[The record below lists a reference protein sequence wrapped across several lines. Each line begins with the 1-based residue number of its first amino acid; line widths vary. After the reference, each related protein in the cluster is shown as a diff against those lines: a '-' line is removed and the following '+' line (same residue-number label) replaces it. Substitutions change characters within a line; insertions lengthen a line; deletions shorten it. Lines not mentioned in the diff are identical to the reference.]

1 MNSIL
6 QVISLVIKKPVVAA
20 TLGAIAGL
28 TVGLIIG
35 WGVWPVEGVDATP
48 EVLREDLRVDYLR
61 MAINSYAVTGDQT
74 QAINHWNALGPQAAS
89 AFQSLQ
95 VEDPLTVD
103 PNILLAYRTLI
114 ETQVGPIS
122 ADVGTGE
129 ESPGSSSTLRTFLI
143 SVAIILILG
152 VLIFL
157 AYYLYRNVFRPRTGE
172 VSAAMQAAEFSRQ
185 TEKTD
190 FQTLGLESPVTQVMT
205 TYVLGDD
212 LYDESFSIDAPDGNF
227 LGEYGVGVSET
238 IGVGDPKKVTALE
251 VWLFDKNDIK
261 TATKVLMSTHAFN
274 DPEIRARLQAKGDL
288 EMLKPEEKIVLETET
303 LQLLVTVVD
312 LAYGEGP
319 LPPESF
325 FDRVTLELAVWSNEQ
340 EQVQV

>member
-6 QVISLVIKKPVVAA
+6 QVITLIVKKPIVAA
-20 TLGAIAGL
+20 ILGVIAGL
-28 TVGLIIG
+28 LIGLFIG
-35 WGVWPVEGVDATP
+35 WRVWPVEWVNATP
-48 EVLREDLRVDYLR
+48 EVLQDELRVDYLR
-61 MAINSYAVTGDQT
+61 MAINTYALTGDQN
-74 QAINHWNALGPQAAS
+74 QAIDHWKALGSKAGP
-89 AFQSLQ
+89 AFQSIQ
-95 VEDPLTVD
+95 TEDPLTVSPD
-103 PNILLAYRTLI
+103 ILLAYRNLI
-114 ETQVGPIS
+114 ETYVGPINV
-122 ADVGTGE
+122 DTGTTE
-129 ESPGSSSTLRTFLI
+129 ETPEGSSPFRT
-143 SVAIILILG
+143 ILIGVAG
-152 VLIFL
+152 VLILAVLGFL
-157 AYYLYRNVFRPRTGE
+157 AFYLVRNVFRPRSGE
-172 VSAAMQAAEFSRQ
+172 VSAAMQAAELSRQ

-261 TATKVLMSTHAFN
+261 TATKVLMSSHAFD
-274 DPEIRARLQAKGDL
+274 DPDIRARLQAKGDL
-288 EMLKPEEKIVLETET
+288 ELLKPQEKIVLETAT
-303 LQLLVTVVD
+303 LQLLVTIVD

-325 FDRVTLELAVWSNEQ
+325 FDRVTLELAVWSKEQ
-340 EQVQV
+340 EQVQA